1 METNIK
7 TDSLNNSFTY
17 SELYMRRALE
27 LALLGLGSA
36 SPNPMVGCVIVHNDK
51 IIGEGWHQKYGEA
64 HAEVNAI
71 NSTKDKSI
79 LSESTVYV
87 TLEPCSHFGKTPPCA
102 DLLIKHQVKKVVVCN
117 TDPFPLVAG
126 RGIEKLQNAGIEVE
140 IGLLAEQGR
149 KLNRRFFTKVEKGRP
164 YIILKWAETAD
175 GFIAN
180 ENFEALRISSEYS
193 QMYSHKWR
201 SEEDAIM
208 IGTNTAQYDNPNLT
222 VRNWTGR
229 NPTRIVLDL
238 NKRLDKNLTVF
249 NDEATTVLIDNDEW
263 RREKG
268 ERKKGEG
275 RMMEGI
281 LSRIVEKIPSGSL
294 GAELGSIIVEGGT
307 RLLQSFI
314 DEGLFDE
321 IRLFKN
327 RQLFIKKGIKSPNI
341 QQVIFKNIQQV
352 TDELTIYRV

>member
-1 METNIK
+1 MQ
-7 TDSLNNSFTY
+7 
-17 SELYMRRALE
+17 RALE
-27 LALLGLGSA
+27 LAQLGLGSV
-36 SPNPMVGCVIVHNDK
+36 SPNPMVGCVIVHEDK

-71 NSTKDKSI
+71 NSVKNKSI

-102 DLLIKHQVKKVVVCN
+102 DLLIKHQVKKVVICN
-117 TDPFPLVAG
+117 EDPFPLVDG
-126 RGIEKLQNAGIEVE
+126 RGIKKLQDAGIEVE
-140 IGLLAEQGR
+140 IGLLREQGR
-149 KLNRRFFTKVEKGRP
+149 EINRRFFTNVEKGRP

-175 GFIAN
+175 GFIAK
-180 ENFEALRISSEYS
+180 ENFEALRISSEFS

-201 SEEDAIM
+201 SQEDAIM

-238 NKRLDKNLTVF
+238 KRRLEKNLNVF
-249 NDEATTVLIDNDEW
+249 NDEAKTILIDSENGSTENGFLKSLI
-263 RREKG
+263 EK
-268 ERKKGEG
+268 KT
-275 RMMEGI
+275 
-281 LSRIVEKIPSGSL
+281 SGGL
-294 GAELGSIIVEGGT
+294 GAGASLIVEGGT
-307 RLLQSFI
+307 QLLQSFI

-327 RQLFIKKGIKSPNI
+327 QELFIQNGIKSPDI
-341 QQVIFKNIQQV
+341 QQVIFKNIQQI